1 MPAPGQR
8 VAVIG
13 GGIAGLAAALA
24 VSRAAPAGTHLT
36 VLEASSELGGKLHTS
51 DFAGLPV
58 EEGAEAF
65 LVRRPEAL
73 TLARDVGLGSDLVG
87 PATLAAWVWSRGR
100 LRPLPPR
107 TVLGVPTDVRT
118 LDGVVSPRGRAR
130 ALADLLLP
138 RTQLGTDVAV
148 GRYVAARLGPE
159 IVDRLVDP
167 LLGGVYA
174 GRAAD
179 LSMAVAVPDLMRA
192 VRRDRSLLRAARA
205 AHRPPQNGPV
215 FQTVAGGLARLV
227 AAVAEASSAEVRTNA
242 VVRELRRT
250 PSGWRLVVGSAAAP
264 EVVLV
269 DGVVLAVPAAPA
281 ARLLAPDV
289 PRAAAELAAVDYAS
303 VAVVTLAYP
312 SAAPVAG
319 SGLLVPAV
327 EGRLVKAVTF
337 ASAKWPH
344 LAADSGL
351 HILRCSIGRHG
362 ETADLQRDDAELA
375 RAAAEEVASLT
386 GQRGWPVATRV
397 TRWGGGLPQYA
408 VGHLDRVA
416 RIRAAAALQPRLA
429 VAGAAYDG
437 IGIPA
442 CIASGE
448 RAGQQV
454 AAALSAAQS
463 A

>member
-1 MPAPGQR
+1 M
-8 VAVIG
+8 
-13 GGIAGLAAALA
+13 
-24 VSRAAPAGTHLT
+24 
-36 VLEASSELGGKLHTS
+36 
-51 DFAGLPV
+51 
-58 EEGAEAF
+58 
-65 LVRRPEAL
+65 
-73 TLARDVGLGSDLVG
+73 
-87 PATLAAWVWSRGR
+87 
-100 LRPLPPR
+100 
-107 TVLGVPTDVRT
+107 
-118 LDGVVSPRGRAR
+118 
-130 ALADLLLP
+130 
-138 RTQLGTDVAV
+138 
-148 GRYVAARLGPE
+148 
-159 IVDRLVDP
+159 
-167 LLGGVYA
+167 
-174 GRAAD
+174 
-179 LSMAVAVPDLMRA
+179 
-192 VRRDRSLLRAARA
+192 
-205 AHRPPQNGPV
+205 
-215 FQTVAGGLARLV
+215 
-227 AAVAEASSAEVRTNA
+227 
-242 VVRELRRT
+242 
-250 PSGWRLVVGSAAAP
+250 
-264 EVVLV
+264 
-269 DGVVLAVPAAPA
+269 
-281 ARLLAPDV
+281 
-289 PRAAAELAAVDYAS
+289 
-303 VAVVTLAYP
+303 
-312 SAAPVAG
+312 AG

-362 ETADLQRDDAELA
+362 ETADLQRDDPELA

>member
-13 GGIAGLAAALA
+13 GGIAGLTAALA

-167 LLGGVYA
+167 LLGGV
-174 GRAAD
+174 
-179 LSMAVAVPDLMRA
+179 
-192 VRRDRSLLRAARA
+192 
-205 AHRPPQNGPV
+205 
-215 FQTVAGGLARLV
+215 
-227 AAVAEASSAEVRTNA
+227 
-242 VVRELRRT
+242 
-250 PSGWRLVVGSAAAP
+250 
-264 EVVLV
+264 
-269 DGVVLAVPAAPA
+269 
-281 ARLLAPDV
+281 
-289 PRAAAELAAVDYAS
+289 
-303 VAVVTLAYP
+303 
-312 SAAPVAG
+312 
-319 SGLLVPAV
+319 
-327 EGRLVKAVTF
+327 
-337 ASAKWPH
+337 
-344 LAADSGL
+344 
-351 HILRCSIGRHG
+351 
-362 ETADLQRDDAELA
+362 
-375 RAAAEEVASLT
+375 
-386 GQRGWPVATRV
+386 
-397 TRWGGGLPQYA
+397 
-408 VGHLDRVA
+408 
-416 RIRAAAALQPRLA
+416 
-429 VAGAAYDG
+429 
-437 IGIPA
+437 
-442 CIASGE
+442 
-448 RAGQQV
+448 
-454 AAALSAAQS
+454 
-463 A
+463 